1 MSINCLACTQ
11 SIVSRNSI
19 SSLPPGGVLITN
31 AYAPCV
37 FNPFYYWNTTSTTL
51 SSNNYV
57 IGCTVIGA
65 NQTAPYQF
73 LNGTYV
79 MSTSCLTTQTCVG
92 SQPQSLAYAYSGE
105 ISTADQNP
113 CPQGVYNTS
122 GVYTGTVSTTVS
134 GTSVSGEWMQI
145 KLPYKLLVTT
155 YNIMTGAQGGGGT
168 YNQTFPK
175 NFTLAGSS
183 NGTTWTLIDS
193 RTGYS
198 ATSASGINK
207 FTAPT
212 QSVYYTYF
220 RLIGSQVGA
229 GSFQR
234 FSVAIGIQGIYSP

>member
-1 MSINCLACTQ
+1 MSINSLACVQ
-11 SIVSRNSI
+11 SIVNKNFI
-19 SSLPPGGVLITN
+19 STLPPGEVLITN
-31 AYAPCV
+31 PYAPCV
-37 FNPFYYWNTTSTTL
+37 FNPFYYWTTTSTTL

-57 IGCTVIGA
+57 IGCTVVGA
-65 NQTAPYQF
+65 NQTAPYTF

-92 SQPQSLAYAYSGE
+92 SKPASLAYAYSGE
-105 ISTADQNP
+105 ISTDDNCP

-122 GVYTGTVSTTVS
+122 GLYIGTVSTTVS
-134 GTSVSGEWMQI
+134 GTAVSGEWMQI

-175 NFTLAGSS
+175 NFTLAGSN

-198 ATSASGINK
+198 ATSSTGINK

-220 RLIGSQVGA
+220 RLIGSAVGS
-229 GSFQR
+229 GSLQR
-234 FSVAIGIQGIYSP
+234 MAVAIGIQGIYSP